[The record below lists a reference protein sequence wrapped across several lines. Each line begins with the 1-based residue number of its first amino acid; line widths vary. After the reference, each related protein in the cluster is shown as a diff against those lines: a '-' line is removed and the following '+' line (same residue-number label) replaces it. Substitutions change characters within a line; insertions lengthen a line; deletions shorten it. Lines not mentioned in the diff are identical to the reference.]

1 MIVIL
6 DNGHGNNTPGKRS
19 PDGVLRE
26 YAYTREIARLIKEK
40 LESEHGI
47 EIILLVPEEEDISL
61 GERCRRANQIYT
73 KQAKCDAILIS
84 IHLNACT
91 DGSCWGKGVGF
102 EAYTY
107 YGVSKSDILA
117 ECLYEAAEKYL
128 PGKIMRTDLSDGDK
142 DKESGFYILKHTIMP
157 AVLTENLFMDN
168 KKEYEF
174 LLSPE
179 GKEAIVNL
187 HVQGILDYISKIKE
201 Q

>member
-6 DNGHGNNTPGKRS
+6 DNGHGSNTPGKRS
-19 PDGVLRE
+19 PNGVLRE

-40 LESEHGI
+40 LESKHGI
-47 EIILLVPEEEDISL
+47 ETILLVPEEEDISL

-73 KQAKCDAILIS
+73 KQAKCDALIIS
-84 IHLNACT
+84 IHNNAAGN
-91 DGSCWGKGVGF
+91 GSEWMNARGW

-107 YGVSKSDILA
+107 YGTSKSDILA
-117 ECLYEAAEKYL
+117 TCLYDAARKYL
-128 PGKIMRTDLSDGDK
+128 PGMKMREDWTDQDA
-142 DKESGFYILKHTIMP
+142 DKEAGFYILKHTIAP
-157 AVLTENLFMDN
+157 CVLTENLFQDN
-168 KKEYEF
+168 HEDVDF

-201 Q
+201 